1 MKTALVLSGG
11 GAKGAFQ
18 AGALEVL
25 AGQDIQ
31 YESIAGV
38 SVGALNGVMV
48 SAQRLPRLMEI
59 WKTIRED
66 EVYTKRSFFQLGL
79 QFLLYR
85 IGFRRAPKS
94 VYSNEPLKKL
104 LQKEFRDIEM
114 KIPITIGRV
123 NLETGTYISE
133 IDPQSPDF
141 ASEVVASTAIPVLWE
156 PVRVRNQLFVDGGI
170 RNTTPLKE
178 VVLDKPDRIIV
189 ITNAPLNNFKEERNL
204 EDILEIA
211 ERSLDILMNEIFIE
225 DIKKCMQINNLVR
238 QAASQGLTLTSDSGR
253 PLKEFELCIIQP
265 PEPLGSALN
274 FGRQRLDELLIM
286 GREAA
291 EKALA

>member
-25 AGQDIQ
+25 AEHGVAYQ
-31 YESIAGV
+31 SIAGV

-66 EVYTKRSFFQLGL
+66 EVYTKRSFLQLGL

-85 IGFRRAPKS
+85 IGIRQPPKS
-94 VYSNEPLKKL
+94 VYSNEPLKQL

-114 KIPITIGRV
+114 QIPITIGRV
-123 NLETGTYISE
+123 NLETGMYISD
-133 IDPQSPDF
+133 IDPNSPDF
-141 ASEVVASTAIPVLWE
+141 ASEVTASTAIPVIWE
-156 PVRVRNQLFVDGGI
+156 PVKIRNGLFVDGGI

-178 VVLDKPDRIIV
+178 VVIDTPGRIIV
-189 ITNAPLNNFKEERNL
+189 ITNAPLDNFKEQRNL
-204 EDILEIA
+204 EDILDIA
-211 ERSLDILMNEIFIE
+211 ERSLDILMNEIFVE
-225 DIKKCMQINNLVR
+225 DIKKCIKINKLVR
-238 QAASQGLTLTSDSGR
+238 QATAQGITLRSDSGR
-253 PLKEFELCIIQP
+253 PLREFELLIIQP
-265 PEPLGSALN
+265 PEPLGSFLD
-274 FGRQRLDELLIM
+274 FGRARLDRLLKM

-291 EKALA
+291 EKALG